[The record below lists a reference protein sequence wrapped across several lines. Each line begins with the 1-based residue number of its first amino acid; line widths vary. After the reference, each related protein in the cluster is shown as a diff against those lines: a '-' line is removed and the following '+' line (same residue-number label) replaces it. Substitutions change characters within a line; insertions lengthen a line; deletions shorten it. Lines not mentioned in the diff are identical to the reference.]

1 MVISLCAI
9 SNPIHRSAKFQS
21 SWYPPIKP
29 KAVPERCLRS
39 ARRATSLSHSFPKLF
54 ARKSKRSWRTH
65 MRASEMDE
73 ALIDSTSEVLE
84 TMYFTEVTGRSGSTD
99 VSGECFT
106 ARIDYS
112 GHAAGAFG
120 ICIPLGTA
128 RDLAANFLGADEST
142 VSIEQAREVTGE

>member
-1 MVISLCAI
+1 
-9 SNPIHRSAKFQS
+9 
-21 SWYPPIKP
+21 
-29 KAVPERCLRS
+29 
-39 ARRATSLSHSFPKLF
+39 
-54 ARKSKRSWRTH
+54 
-65 MRASEMDE
+65 MRANEMDE

-128 RDLAANFLGADEST
+128 RDLAANFLGTDEST
-142 VSIEQAREVTGE
+142 VSIEQAREVTGELGNMICGAVLNRLVPNGRFELSHPEVTCGRWNSKAPASFLQLDNGMLAAWFYSEQLE